1 MSYLLLNVLFGGLPC
16 WLGADVDW
24 TWLTLAI
31 IRYPVDRLKETER
44 DASNFVSVLIR
55 YCWVLISRPIL
66 QFNKCIVI
74 AVGSKMRLQYW
85 VWKFGQLFTF
95 SIFRF

>member
-31 IRYPVDRLKETER
+31 IRYPIDRLKVTER
-44 DASNFVSVLIR
+44 DASNFWTKDEASALCLNIWSTF
-55 YCWVLISRPIL
+55 YI
-66 QFNKCIVI
+66 
-74 AVGSKMRLQYW
+74 QY
-85 VWKFGQLFTF
+85 L
-95 SIFRF
+95 